1 MTTTRWIIGA
11 CLGTF
16 WGDLPEV
23 HGAVPAPQT
32 PGARGAIDR
41 GIAFLTIDAV
51 AWKNEHGCVSC
62 HHASLIAWALH
73 EAKVRGHE
81 VDQTL
86 LSDLT
91 TSLAEAGDGTT
102 SVERPSNAPNAINTK
117 AVYFALALEADPA
130 PNATARAG
138 LKRMLDTVK
147 RDQTD
152 NGSWAWWPRT
162 RPPIFGDSD
171 EDVSTTALL
180 ALAGA
185 GADDEAAKAA
195 LEKGYR
201 WLRATQSGDSAQTLA
216 LRLVLN
222 RRLGRSAEELAPL
235 AERIRARQNPDGG
248 WNQAPMMA
256 SDAWA
261 TGQALYALAHVA
273 APDESTARAVAR
285 GQAFLV
291 RTQEANGSW
300 PMSSRPIEPG
310 GAGSN
315 SLVPITGAGAAW
327 AVLGLV
333 RTE

>member
-1 MTTTRWIIGA
+1 MTTTRWIFGA

-16 WGDLPEV
+16 LAYSPKV
-23 HGAVPAPQT
+23 QGAEPAPRT
-32 PGARGAIDR
+32 PGTRGAIER
-41 GIAFLTIDAV
+41 GIAFLTTDAV

-62 HHASLIAWALH
+62 HHAALVAWALH
-73 EAKVRGHE
+73 EAKSHGHA
-81 VDQTL
+81 VDQTV

-91 TSLAEAGDGTT
+91 TGLAEAGDGTT
-102 SVERPSNAPNAINTK
+102 GVARPPNVPKAINTK
-117 AVYFALALEADPA
+117 AVYFALALEADPT

-138 LKRMLDTVK
+138 LKRMLETVK

-152 NGSWAWWPRT
+152 NGSWAWWPQT
-162 RPPIFGDSD
+162 RPPIFGVSD

-185 GADDEAAKAA
+185 DPGDEAAKAA
-195 LEKGYR
+195 LAKGFQ
-201 WLRATQSGDSAQTLA
+201 WLRAAHADNSAQTLA
-216 LRLVLN
+216 MRLVLN
-222 RRLGRSAEELAPL
+222 RRLGRPAEELALL

-248 WNQAPMMA
+248 WSQAPIMA

-261 TGQALYALAHVA
+261 TGHALFALAHVPV
-273 APDESTARAVAR
+273 PDESAARAIAR

-300 PMSSRPIEPG
+300 PMTSRPIEPG